1 MPNIDNF
8 VQVTVTKTS
17 ASVTRQGFGI
27 PLGLFQVDTG
37 VQASRYASYSSTAE
51 MTTAGFASTAPAFLW
66 AQTVLGQEF
75 SPVALAIGRRGLGA
89 NQVDTVTI
97 ATADAGTW
105 DITID
110 SIVYAYVADGGDTEL
125 TIAQGLL
132 DAVAADL
139 DNAVTVPTVPLV
151 AANFAV
157 TAWVGGEAFVN
168 GGITVAGGGA
178 GTFVNTTP
186 DGVAEV
192 IGDALT
198 AIRLENDEWY
208 QLNIESRQE
217 ADILLANTWVAG
229 ELKILVVQSNDPD
242 VLTTTVPNIGSDL
255 GATNNK
261 RTQLRWWHRVKDF
274 MDGAMTGRAAAFQL
288 DQPDGV
294 GTWAIK
300 QLQVVAPRVPAL
312 TTAEIANATA
322 NNADVYTETGGRGVT
337 QTGASVEGEFMDVQ
351 TSLDWTQT
359 RIQEDVFA
367 AKATTP
373 TKIPY
378 TDPGIAIIDAAVLG
392 VLRRGVT
399 NGHYSADDPN
409 LPKVTVPRAADVPVA
424 DKNARVLN
432 GVIGEA
438 ILAGAI
444 HKTIVQVNVTA

>member
-27 PLGLFQVDTG
+27 PLGLFQVNPSI
-37 VQASRYASYSSTAE
+37 QASRYASYSSTAE
-51 MTTAGFASTAPAFLW
+51 MTTAGFATTDPAFLW

-75 SPVALAIGRRGLGA
+75 SPVKLAIGRRGLGT

-97 ATADAGTW
+97 TTVAVGTW

-110 SIVYAYVADGGDTEL
+110 SVVYSFVADGADTEL
-125 TIAQGLL
+125 TVAQGLL

-139 DNAVTVPTVPLV
+139 DNSVTVPTAPLV
-151 AANFAV
+151 TADFDV

-168 GGITVAGGGA
+168 GGITVAGGGV
-178 GTFVNTTP
+178 GTFVNTTANAA
-186 DGVAEV
+186 AED
-192 IGDALT
+192 ITAALI
-198 AIRLENDEWY
+198 AVQLENDEWY
-208 QLNIESRQE
+208 QLNIESRQD
-217 ADILLANTWVAG
+217 ADQLLANTWVAG
-229 ELKILVVQSNDPD
+229 EIKILVLQNDDPD
-242 VLTTTVPNIGSDL
+242 VLTTAGGDIGSQL

-300 QLQVVAPRVPAL
+300 QLQLVAPRVPAL
-312 TTAEIANATA
+312 TTAEITNATN
-322 NNADVYTETGGRGVT
+322 NNADVFTETGGRGIT

-351 TSLDWTQT
+351 TTLDWSAT

-373 TKIPY
+373 TKIPF
-378 TDPGIAIIDAAVLG
+378 TDAGIAIIVAAVLG

-409 LPKVTVPRAADVPVA
+409 LPKVTAPRALDIPVA

-432 GVIGEA
+432 GVVGEA